1 MAREARKAGRY
12 SDESQGGGLIYRPE
26 DRVRENALLG
36 VGVFASLLV
45 WYGWVVQE
53 GVVWWVPV
61 SRLFSFLPSL
71 VATPGPRPKVTKG

>member
-12 SDESQGGGLIYRPE
+12 RDESEGGGLIYRPE
-26 DRVRENALLG
+26 DRVRGNAWLG

-45 WYGWVVQE
+45 WYGWVVQQ

-61 SRLFSFLPSL
+61 SLLFPPS
-71 VATPGPRPKVTKG
+71 TPAPHIDDQLMTHVR